1 MSLTSQSPSAN
12 TKTAAAFV
20 PPKHGTPLD
29 RAIKLFGHKIP
40 VLTDVVTPQPARQA
54 SKHGFPVDA
63 LGLPILTDI
72 VKPLPSGRIN
82 SLNDKQTDQFL
93 AAFSSSLRQTA
104 KNPAIMGL
112 NKKMIEAQKLGVTS
126 KAAEQ
131 AQATYR
137 AAFEL
142 VMRNNIR
149 RALQP
154 ATPDRATH
162 IKFVAET
169 KEALAIYQA
178 SQARQQLAKD
188 NAAKLAP
195 PAPIPTVQ
203 TAAKPSIRQSFV
215 AAGKALVSNKFAKLR
230 QAAADKIV
238 DLAVNL
244 AAKIAPSR
252 PAATTATTQAAPQPA
267 LRH

>member
-1 MSLTSQSPSAN
+1 MSLASQSSSTN

-20 PPKHGTPLD
+20 PPKRDTPLD
-29 RAIKLFGHKIP
+29 RAIKLFGHDIP
-40 VLTDVVTPQPARQA
+40 VLTDIIARPSAPA

-72 VKPLPSGRIN
+72 IKPLPSGRIN

-104 KNPAIMGL
+104 KNPAIIGL
-112 NKKMIEAQKLGVTS
+112 NKKLVEAQKLGVTN

-131 AQATYR
+131 AQETYR

-142 VMRNNIR
+142 VMRNNMR

-178 SQARQQLAKD
+178 SQARSQQTKDSTAKTD
-188 NAAKLAP
+188 AVT
-195 PAPIPTVQ
+195 PTKTAVQ
-203 TAAKPSIRQSFV
+203 PVAKPSIRQSFV
-215 AAGKALVSNKFAKLR
+215 AAGKALVSNKLTRLR

-252 PAATTATTQAAPQPA
+252 PVATTTASAQPT
-267 LRH
+267 LRS